1 MDQIF
6 SSRVRHL
13 YEVEG
18 LSMRQI
24 AEKLGVSR
32 KKVSRVIRNEG
43 MRRTSRESM
52 LKPYERLIEQYYQ
65 DYPMLKASQL
75 YERLRSYGFQG
86 SYATVALYSQRY
98 RQKKK
103 EAYHELSFL
112 PGEAAQ
118 IDWLEVGFP
127 WGVAYGFGMI
137 LAYSRY
143 LYVRFYPRQ
152 TLEFFLE
159 GHIEAFR
166 EMGGVAHQH
175 WYDNLR
181 SVVIVGSN

>member
-1 MDQIF
+1 MDQSF
-6 SSRVRHL
+6 SSQVRHL

-32 KKVSRVIRNEG
+32 KKVSRAIRNEG
-43 MRRTSRESM
+43 MRRTPRESI
-52 LKPYERLIEQYYQ
+52 LKPYERLIEQCYQ

-103 EAYHELSFL
+103 TSYKVSSKKLRRFMRYFSTVYSPSIFSFQRAVL
-112 PGEAAQ
+112 
-118 IDWLEVGFP
+118 
-127 WGVAYGFGMI
+127 
-137 LAYSRY
+137 
-143 LYVRFYPRQ
+143 
-152 TLEFFLE
+152 
-159 GHIEAFR
+159 
-166 EMGGVAHQH
+166 
-175 WYDNLR
+175 
-181 SVVIVGSN
+181 